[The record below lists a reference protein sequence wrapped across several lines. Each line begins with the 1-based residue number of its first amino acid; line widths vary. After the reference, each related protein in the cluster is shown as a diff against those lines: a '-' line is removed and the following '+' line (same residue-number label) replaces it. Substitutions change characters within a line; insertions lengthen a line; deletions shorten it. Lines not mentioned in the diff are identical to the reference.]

1 MDFRILGPL
10 EALDRGER
18 VALGGSK
25 RRAVLALLLLH
36 ANETVSSERLI
47 DELWGEGPPATAAK
61 TLQAHVS
68 RLRKALA
75 GGADGPIVT
84 HGHGYELRVGPD
96 DVDSHRFERLLGEA
110 RAELAEGRPAGASR
124 VLESALALWRG
135 PPLADLAYE
144 PFAQAEIARLEDLR
158 VAAQELLVEASL
170 ALGRHADVIGELE
183 RLVDAHPY
191 RERLRAQLMLALY
204 RADRQADALQAYQD
218 ARTALVEELGIEPGE
233 RLRELERAILAQDP
247 ALAQPA
253 LVDAVETP
261 AAEPPAAAASAEHE
275 PASDAPSGLPSG
287 VVTFML
293 TDIEGS
299 SALWE
304 ADFDGM
310 AAALELHDG
319 LIARTA
325 GAHGGWLLKAKGEG
339 DSTMTVFPRA
349 SDAVAAAAE
358 LHRLLADADWPTGS
372 GPRVRIAVY
381 TGEAHERD
389 GDYFGPALNR
399 AARLRS
405 LAHAGAA
412 LLSQATAEIVRERL
426 PPGTELVELGRREL
440 RGLARPEHVFELRE
454 RAEPSGSAPD
464 ATRKT
469 VTVLFACVLDLE
481 PEGEGLDAEAR
492 RRVSAR
498 CLADMRAVLER
509 HGGAV
514 EAYPGDTLVAVYGV
528 PRVHEDDALRAAR
541 AAIEL
546 REAVDRL
553 GEELSRALGL
563 RPCVRVGVGTG
574 DVIAEAEEA
583 GALAATGEA
592 VSTAKRLE
600 EEAATNEILLDEAT
614 HGRVR
619 GFVEAVPASAVA
631 FRLTGLRPGGERP
644 RGLGSPLV
652 GRTQQLEGLESAF
665 AAAVADRAC
674 HLVTVLGTA
683 GVGKSRLAD
692 EFAAGLGGAAT
703 VARGRCLPYG
713 EGITFWPLAEVV
725 RDLPEPVAA
734 QIADDPKAETVEQ
747 VVSEAVGTGGPKGAT
762 NEKIFW
768 ASRRLLEAAARRRP
782 LVVILDD
789 LQWAEPTFLDLVEHL
804 ADLARD
810 APMVLLCMARP
821 ELLDSRPAW
830 GGGKL
835 HAASIHLDA
844 LGHEDTRELVA
855 NLLSQGTLPEE
866 AADRLAKAC
875 EGNPLYAE
883 ELLSMLID
891 DGRLRREGDAW
902 ALGGDGGRM
911 PVPPTIQAL
920 LAARLEQL
928 PDDERALLARL
939 AVAGSS
945 FHGDTARE
953 LAPASLGEVVD
964 RCLIGLVRRDLIRP
978 DRAALHDEDAY
989 RFRHILIRDAAYESL
1004 PKETRAE
1011 LHERFAGWIERTAG
1025 ERLTET
1031 EEILGYHLEQAH
1043 RYVAEVGPPGADA
1056 RGLAARA
1063 AERLTSAGRRA
1074 LARGDTGAAVGLLER
1089 AAALTAGDEA
1099 RRAALLPELG
1109 AALIEAGRLERAE
1122 EVLGDARAAADAA
1135 ADERSAAHTGV
1146 QRQFLRIL
1154 RGESADS
1161 AETETV
1167 VDEALPVFARVED
1180 EQGMSAALRLRAWGH
1195 WLAGRAEA
1203 ATAAWEDAVEH
1214 ASRADAEHERIE
1226 TLLWIASAMFFGPA
1240 PASEGIRRCEAIR
1253 TEVEG
1258 NLPAVADVLQ
1268 PLAGLHAMQGR
1279 FAAARE
1285 LLAASEAAF
1294 EDLGLTLSSAV
1305 SHQAAMVELLA
1316 GDPVAAERKLR
1327 RGYDALQE
1335 MGDRSFLS
1343 TTAALL
1349 GQAVLAQGR
1358 AAEADELAATSAE
1371 LGGAADL
1378 SNQILWRPLRA
1389 RVLAGRGELAS
1400 AEELAREA
1408 VVLAERTD
1416 FSNQRA
1422 DALAALGGVL
1432 AKRGRMDDAQDAL
1445 AGALDLF
1452 DRKGNTV
1459 AAERLRAELA
1469 LLASL

>member
-10 EALDRGER
+10 ETLDRGER

-124 VLESALALWRG
+124 LLESALALWRG

-261 AAEPPAAAASAEHE
+261 AAEPPAAAAAEPE
-275 PASDAPSGLPSG
+275 LPSG
-287 VVTFML
+287 VVSFVL

-299 SALWE
+299 SGLWE
-304 ADFDGM
+304 ADFAGM
-310 AAALELHDG
+310 AGALELHDS
-319 LIARTA
+319 LIAGA
-325 GAHGGWLLKAKGEG
+325 GEAHGGRVLKTKGEG
-339 DSTMTVFPRA
+339 DSTVTVFPRA
-349 SDAVAAAAE
+349 SDAVAAAAALQVE
-358 LHRLLADADWPTGS
+358 LADATWPGAVE
-372 GPRVRIAVY
+372 PRVRIAVY

-412 LLSQATAEIVRERL
+412 LLSQATAEIVRDRL

-454 RAEPSGSAPD
+454 RAEPAGAAPD

-469 VTVLFACVLDLE
+469 VTVLFACVLGLE
-481 PEGEGLDAEAR
+481 PDGEGLDAEAR
-492 RRVSAR
+492 RRVSSR

-514 EAYPGDTLVAVYGV
+514 EAYPGDTLVAVYGM

-546 REAVDRL
+546 REAVEGL

-600 EEAATNEILLDEAT
+600 EEAATNEILLDQAT

-652 GRTQQLEGLESAF
+652 GRAQQLEGLESAF

-734 QIADDPKAETVEQ
+734 QVADDPKAETVEQ
-747 VVSEAVGTGGPKGAT
+747 VVSEAIGTGGPRGAT

-953 LAPASLGEVVD
+953 LAPASLEQVVD

-978 DRAALHDEDAY
+978 DRAALHDEDSY

-1074 LARGDTGAAVGLLER
+1074 LARGDTGAAIGLLER

-1099 RRAALLPELG
+1099 GRAALLPELG

-1122 EVLGDARAAADAA
+1122 EVLDGARAAAEAV

-1146 QRQFLRIL
+1146 ERQFLRIL
-1154 RGESADS
+1154 RGESAGS
-1161 AETETV
+1161 AETESV
-1167 VDEALPVFARVED
+1167 VDQALPVFARAED

-1240 PASEGIRRCEAIR
+1240 TASEGIRRCEAIR
-1253 TEVEG
+1253 AEVEG

-1279 FAAARE
+1279 FAEARE

-1294 EDLGLTLSSAV
+1294 EDLGRTLSSAI

-1327 RGYDALQE
+1327 TGYDALQE

-1371 LGGAADL
+1371 LGSADDL
-1378 SNQILWRPLRA
+1378 STQILWRWLRA

-1432 AKRGRMDDAQDAL
+1432 AKRGRMDDAQDAI
-1445 AGALDLF
+1445 AGALALL